1 MVTAFLLPKID
12 HRYDGIQSIDYWKS
26 QLDLFLA
33 QLENPSLSK
42 LRHFERFCYHN
53 QSQGERQPHGIR
65 SFQPLPQGSAV
76 RDKL

>member
-42 LRHFERFCYHN
+42 LWHFEGFCCHN
-53 QSQGERQPHGIR
+53 QSQ
-65 SFQPLPQGSAV
+65 
-76 RDKL
+76 